1 MEHNEHFRMGMG
13 TENVGP
19 LLRTLVQMIR
29 PQRILEVGAGYTTPF
44 LLDGLKA
51 NEEICNGYIEGSLA
65 MCTSLVPVIGYDQAA
80 AVAYKAYENGK
91 TVREVVL
98 EDNLLSKEEVNRL
111 LDYESMIKPK
121 K

>member
-1 MEHNEHFRMGMG
+1 MIMEHNEHYRKGMG

-51 NEEICNGYIEGSLA
+51 NEEIFDEGNLDPSYNFE
-65 MCTSLVPVIGYDQAA
+65 GF
-80 AVAYKAYENGK
+80 
-91 TVREVVL
+91 
-98 EDNLLSKEEVNRL
+98 EDILHQV
-111 LDYESMIKPK
+111 D
-121 K
+121 